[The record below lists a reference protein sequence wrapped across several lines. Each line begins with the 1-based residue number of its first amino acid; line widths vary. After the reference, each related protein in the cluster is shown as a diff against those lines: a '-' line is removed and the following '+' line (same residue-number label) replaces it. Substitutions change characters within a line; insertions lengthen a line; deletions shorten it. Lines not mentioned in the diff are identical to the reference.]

1 MSPPEWNFRCVREIE
16 NDKRERIEK
25 MGAIPAFDAD
35 MKALS
40 EAYGKM
46 ASDGRAFLATL
57 SDDSDDD

>member
-1 MSPPEWNFRCVREIE
+1 MREIE

-35 MKALS
+35 MRALS
-40 EAYGKM
+40 EGYGKL
-46 ASDGRAFLATL
+46 AADGRAYLATL

>member
-35 MKALS
+35 MTALS